1 MDIELS
7 ADQELL
13 DSTLQSFFA
22 DHAGPARAH
31 QLGSDIDTALVERLD
46 AAGYLDIGY
55 EAGPIEAVLFA
66 ERAAEAVVHAP
77 VIARA
82 LVAPLADIRDLPPLV
97 GLVGSENGLVRYAG
111 SCDAYL
117 VLDGAGAGDGRD
129 GRYAGIGTGDGRA
142 RLAGR
147 DDVDVEPVRSR
158 SAYPMGRLRIRRSEA
173 LAPGTGDALRRAWQV
188 AIAAEIGA
196 LAAAAVALSARH
208 VTDRHQF
215 DRPIGSFQA
224 VQHRLARSYS
234 MAQASRWLARRGAWH
249 SGDEFVTA
257 SAATFACLAARET
270 YDNTHQVTGAIGITT
285 EYGLVAF
292 TTRLLALYSELGG
305 APAHA
310 RNVARA
316 RRVSTFA
323 RAAEARPD

>member
-1 MDIELS
+1 MDVELS

-13 DSTLQSFFA
+13 ESTLRSFFA
-22 DHAGPARAH
+22 DHAGPARAR
-31 QLGSDIDTALVERLD
+31 QLGSEIDAPLVDKLH

-55 EAGPIEAVLFA
+55 DAGPIEAVLFT

-82 LVAPLADIRDLPPLV
+82 LVAPLAGIRDLPPLV
-97 GLVGSENGLVRYAG
+97 GLVGSANGLVRYAG

-117 VLDGAGAGDGRD
+117 VLDGGGDHVGDGV
-129 GRYAGIGTGDGRA
+129 A

-147 DDVDVEPVRSR
+147 DDVEVEPVRSR
-158 SAYPMGRLRIRRSEA
+158 TAYPMGRVRIRRSEP
-173 LAPGTGDALRRAWQV
+173 LAHGSGDALRRAWQV
-188 AIAAEIGA
+188 AIAAEI
-196 LAAAAVALSARH
+196 AAMASAAVALSARH
-208 VTDRHQF
+208 VSDRHQF

-224 VQHRLARSYS
+224 VQHRLARSYG

-249 SGDEFVTA
+249 NADEFVTA
-257 SAATFACLAARET
+257 SAATFACLTARET

-285 EYGLVAF
+285 EYGLVAY
-292 TTRLLALYSELGG
+292 TTRLLALHSELGG

-310 RNVARA
+310 RRVARA
-316 RRVSTFA
+316 RRASKRTA
-323 RAAEARPD
+323 